1 MRIYIQVI
9 NAAIKNNLRQLLKR
23 KVLKLKTYGTNIIA
37 ADVTLKKD
45 STDKEIGHHAEIRL
59 SIQGH
64 DLFGKAKAG
73 DFDVAISIVIES
85 LRKRLR
91 KKKTGK
97 LLARR
102 RQKLCF
108 K

>member
-9 NAAIKNNLRQLLKR
+9 NATIKNNLRQLLR
-23 KVLKLKTYGTNIIA
+23 RRVLKLETYGTNIIA

-45 STDKEIGHHAEIRL
+45 SADKEIGYHAEIRL
-59 SIQGH
+59 SIKGY
-64 DLFGKAKAG
+64 DLFGKAKGGNFEEALN
-73 DFDVAISIVIES
+73 IVVES

-91 KKKTGK
+91 KKKTGR

-102 RQKLCF
+102 SQKVVF
-108 K
+108 